1 MSSAK
6 GSMIVG
12 VDGSPASLRAL
23 EWAAK
28 NALGLNCTIEVI
40 STWEPYI
47 PSGELVGSGM
57 APSLILPNLDPEQI
71 ADEVIENCIKEVFG
85 NARPEHLISRTLMG
99 DPGQVLVS
107 ESENATL
114 VVVGSRGHGKFH
126 DLVLGSV
133 SSTCA
138 AKAKCP
144 VVVVHA
150 S

>member
-1 MSSAK
+1 MSAEK
-6 GSMIVG
+6 GLLVVG
-12 VDGSPASLRAL
+12 IDGSPASIKAL

-28 NALGLNCTIEVI
+28 YAHTLDCTIEI
-40 STWEPYI
+40 ITTWEPYI
-47 PSGELVGSGM
+47 PSGELIGSGM
-57 APSLILPNLDPEQI
+57 ALGLAIPELDPENI
-71 ADEVIENCIKEVFG
+71 AAESIQKSIEIVFG
-85 NARPEHLISRTLMG
+85 ASPPSHLIHRTLMG
-99 DPGQVLVS
+99 APERVLVD

-114 VVVGSRGHGKFH
+114 LVVGSRGHGKLH

-150 S
+150 

>member
-1 MSSAK
+1 
-6 GSMIVG
+6 MIVG
-12 VDGSPASLRAL
+12 VDGSPASLKAL

-28 NALGLNCTIEVI
+28 YSEALDCTIEVI

-47 PSGELVGSGM
+47 LPIELMGSGVTLGLG
-57 APSLILPNLDPEQI
+57 APEMDPEKI
-71 ADEVIENCIKEVFG
+71 AADLIQNALKIVFG
-85 NARPEHLISRTLMG
+85 AMTPARLIHRTLMG
-99 DPGQVLVS
+99 DPGRVLVD

-114 VVVGSRGHGKFH
+114 LVVGSRGHGALH
-126 DLVLGSV
+126 DLILGSV

-150 S
+150 V